1 MNDGVF
7 SKARTARLVGQAYTG
22 QSRARP
28 VPHVVVLLVG
38 TGLFLLLQAA
48 GAQGAGPPAQ
58 PNLLERVAALEGT
71 VAQQAAE
78 IAALTAA
85 LEAETASRAQAD
97 DALQGQVD
105 PLEAKLAPFRV
116 ELYDPENPEGGY
128 EVFLEGANLH
138 IQNGLGAT
146 NGYPIDPASMYAT
159 QTNGLGNLIVGYNE
173 AIGDRWDAIEEEWVE
188 WSEAD
193 RAGSHNIILGI
204 NNGYPSFAG
213 LVAGRGNYVGGPY
226 ASVSGGWHN
235 TAVAWFASVSG
246 GRFNTA
252 SAHCASVSGGYY
264 NTASSNCAA
273 VSGGGRNTANGE
285 ISAVSGGFNN
295 TANGDTCSSVSGGAG
310 NTASG
315 NWASVSGGSWNRAR
329 GPYSAVGGGYDNT
342 ADGEYASA
350 VSGGASNTASGEF
363 SSSVSGGTD
372 NTASGRLASVSGGS
386 ERSATGENDWRAG
399 GLFEDD

>member
-173 AIGDRWDAIEEEWVE
+173 AIGERWDAIEEEWVE

-213 LVAGRGNYVGGPY
+213 LVAGRGNYVSGPY

-235 TAVAWFASVSG
+235 TAVAWF
-246 GRFNTA
+246 
-252 SAHCASVSGGYY
+252 ASVSGGYY

>member
-7 SKARTARLVGQAYTG
+7 SKARTARLVGQAYAG

-58 PNLLERVAALEGT
+58 PNLLERLTALEGT

-85 LEAETASRAQAD
+85 LEAETANRAQAD

-105 PLEAKLAPFRV
+105 PLEATLAPFSTV
-116 ELYDPENPEGGY
+116 ERPSGGY
-128 EVFLEGANLH
+128 DVYLTEANLH
-138 IQNGLGAT
+138 LRNGLGAT
-146 NGYPIDPASMYAT
+146 NGYPADAGSSDPACT

-173 AIGDRWDAIEEEWVE
+173 AIGYRWDGIGGEWVE

-213 LVAGRGNYVGGPY
+213 LVAGRGNYISGPHASVSGGYLGTASGFVASVSGGWMNTASGNYASVTGGDVNTASGTY
-226 ASVSGGWHN
+226 ASVSGGARN
-235 TAVAWFASVSG
+235 TASGSRASVTCGSENTASGLIASVSGGNNNTASGLIASVSGGRGNTASAAHTSVSGGNNNAASGLFASVSG
-246 GRFNTA
+246 GL
-252 SAHCASVSGGYY
+252 
-264 NTASSNCAA
+264 
-273 VSGGGRNTANGE
+273 GR
-285 ISAVSGGFNN
+285 S
-295 TANGDTCSSVSGGAG
+295 
-310 NTASG
+310 ASG
-315 NWASVSGGSWNRAR
+315 Q
-329 GPYSAVGGGYDNT
+329 YDWC
-342 ADGEYASA
+342 A
-350 VSGGASNTASGEF
+350 GA
-363 SSSVSGGTD
+363 
-372 NTASGRLASVSGGS
+372 
-386 ERSATGENDWRAG
+386 
-399 GLFEDD
+399 LFEDD